1 MSGAKSTLGTMIL
14 SLGAITI
21 IAGALLAWVAEAT
34 SEPIAAAAKQKQ
46 LEAIR
51 AVATAQFDNEPA
63 AEAVTIAD
71 LSDDKGHNVIVFP
84 LVNGEELTG
93 AAVESYTPNAFS
105 GFFTIMVG
113 FDVDGN
119 ITGYEVV
126 KHEETAGLGAKM
138 QDWFRDPAGHRNVI
152 GMNPGINNMTV
163 SKDGGEVDAIT
174 AATISSRAFLDAID
188 RAYKG
193 FNQYKEKASK
203 N

>member
-21 IAGALLAWVAEAT
+21 IAGALLAGVAEAT
-34 SEPIAAAAKQKQ
+34 SEPIAEANKQKQ
-46 LEAIR
+46 VDAIK
-51 AVATAQFDNEPA
+51 AVATAQFDNDPA
-63 AEAVTIAD
+63 AAAVTIAE

-84 LVNGEELTG
+84 LINGEELTG

-105 GFFTIMVG
+105 GFFTVMVG

-138 QDWFRDPAGHRNVI
+138 QDWFRDPSGHRNVI
-152 GMNPGINNMTV
+152 GMNPGVNNMTV

-193 FNQYKEKASK
+193 YNQYKAS
-203 N
+203 NN

>member
-21 IAGALLAWVAEAT
+21 IAGALLAWCAEGMSAA
-34 SEPIAAAAKQKQ
+34 SAAAAKQKQ
-46 LEAIR
+46 LEAIQ

-63 AEAVTIAD
+63 AMAD
-71 LSDDKGHNVIVFP
+71 TVFTDGKDHNVIVFP
-84 LVNGEELTG
+84 LFNGEELTG

-113 FDVDGN
+113 FDADGN

-138 QDWFRDPAGHRNVI
+138 QDWFRDPTGHRNVI
-152 GMNPGINNMTV
+152 GMNPGVNNMTV

-193 FNQYKEKASK
+193 FNQYKENAS
-203 N
+203 NN

>member
-21 IAGALLAWVAEAT
+21 IAGALLAGVAEAT
-34 SEPIAAAAKQKQ
+34 SEPIAEANKQKQ
-46 LEAIR
+46 VDAIK
-51 AVATAQFDNEPA
+51 AVATAQFDNDPA
-63 AEAVTIAD
+63 AAAVTIAE

-84 LVNGEELTG
+84 LINGEELTG

-126 KHEETAGLGAKM
+126 KHEETAGLGAKI
-138 QDWFRDPAGHRNVI
+138 QDWFRDPSGHRNVI
-152 GMNPGINNMTV
+152 GMNPGVNNMTV

-193 FNQYKEKASK
+193 YNQYKAS
-203 N
+203 NN

>member
-21 IAGALLAWVAEAT
+21 IAGALLAGVAEAT
-34 SEPIAAAAKQKQ
+34 SEPIAEANKQKQ
-46 LEAIR
+46 VDAIK
-51 AVATAQFDNEPA
+51 AVATAQFDNDPA
-63 AEAVTIAD
+63 AAAVTIAE

-84 LVNGEELTG
+84 LINGEELTG

-138 QDWFRDPAGHRNVI
+138 QDWFRDPSGHRNVI
-152 GMNPGINNMTV
+152 GMNPGVNNMTV

-193 FNQYKEKASK
+193 YNQYKAS
-203 N
+203 NN

>member
-46 LEAIR
+46 LEAIQ

-63 AEAVTIAD
+63 AMAD
-71 LSDDKGHNVIVFP
+71 TVFTDGKDHNVIVFP
-84 LVNGEELTG
+84 LFNGEELTG

-113 FDVDGN
+113 FDADGN

-138 QDWFRDPAGHRNVI
+138 QDWFRDPTGHRNVI
-152 GMNPGINNMTV
+152 GMNPGVNNMTV

-193 FNQYKEKASK
+193 FNQYKENAS
-203 N
+203 NN

>member
-21 IAGALLAWVAEAT
+21 IAGALLAWVNEITAGPIEAT
-34 SEPIAAAAKQKQ
+34 AKQKQ
-46 LEAIR
+46 LDAIK
-51 AVATAQFDNEPA
+51 AVATVQFDNEPA
-63 AEAVTIAD
+63 AAAETITA

-84 LVNGEELTG
+84 LVNGEELVG

-113 FDVDGN
+113 FDADGN

-138 QDWFRDPAGHRNVI
+138 QDWFRDPTGHRNVI
-152 GMNPGINNMTV
+152 GMNPGVNNMTV

-193 FNQYKEKASK
+193 FNQYKEKSSK

>member
-21 IAGALLAWVAEAT
+21 IAGALLAGVNEAT
-34 SEPIAAAAKQKQ
+34 SEPIAQANKQKQ
-46 LEAIR
+46 VEAIK
-51 AVATAQFDNEPA
+51 AVATSQFDNDPA
-63 AEAVTIAD
+63 ADAQTITE
-71 LSDDKGHNVIVFP
+71 LCDDKGHNVIVFP
-84 LVNGEELTG
+84 LTDGGQLTG

-113 FDVDGN
+113 FDLDGN

-138 QDWFRDPAGHRNVI
+138 QDWFRDPTGKRNVI
-152 GMNPGINNMTV
+152 GMNPGVNNMTV

-193 FNQYKEKASK
+193 YNQYKA
-203 N
+203 NIN

>member
-21 IAGALLAWVAEAT
+21 IAGALLAGVAEAT
-34 SEPIAAAAKQKQ
+34 SEPIAEANKQKQ
-46 LEAIR
+46 VDAIK
-51 AVATAQFDNEPA
+51 AVATAQFDNDPA
-63 AEAVTIAD
+63 AAAVTIAE

-84 LVNGEELTG
+84 LINGEELTG

-105 GFFTIMVG
+105 GFFTVMVG

-138 QDWFRDPAGHRNVI
+138 QDWFRDPSGHRNVI
-152 GMNPGINNMTV
+152 
-163 SKDGGEVDAIT
+163 IT
-174 AATISSRAFLDAID
+174 ARAGI
-188 RAYKG
+188 R
-193 FNQYKEKASK
+193 
-203 N
+203 